1 MRETRFKI
9 QWPNPDTLFL
19 YYLLRIRKREAAFFL
34 NYVKKSIA
42 YGFGNLFKW
51 RNTKNVL
58 VTGQTRTQSPFIYKR
73 TGKWKGKLMRAK
85 ALGRDG
91 EKGSFSSFLPLLH
104 HELTKSFPLITA

>member
-9 QWPNPDTLFL
+9 HWPNPDTLFL
-19 YYLLRIRKREAAFFL
+19 YYLLHIRTREAAFFL

-51 RNTKNVL
+51 RNTTNVL
-58 VTGQTRTQSPFIYKR
+58 VTGQTRAQSPFIYKR
-73 TGKWKGKLMRAK
+73 KGKWKGKLMRTK
-85 ALGRDG
+85 AVGRDG
-91 EKGSFSSFLPLLH
+91 QKESFSSFPPLLH

>member
-42 YGFGNLFKW
+42 YGS
-51 RNTKNVL
+51 
-58 VTGQTRTQSPFIYKR
+58 VTSLNGAIPQTC
-73 TGKWKGKLMRAK
+73 W
-85 ALGRDG
+85 
-91 EKGSFSSFLPLLH
+91 
-104 HELTKSFPLITA
+104 

>member
-19 YYLLRIRKREAAFFL
+19 HYLLHIGKREAAFFV

-51 RNTKNVL
+51 RNTTNVL
-58 VTGQTRTQSPFIYKR
+58 VTGQT
-73 TGKWKGKLMRAK
+73 
-85 ALGRDG
+85 
-91 EKGSFSSFLPLLH
+91 H
-104 HELTKSFPLITA
+104 TKSSLI

>member
-58 VTGQTRTQSPFIYKR
+58 VTGQTRTQSPFILFINAKEN
-73 TGKWKGKLMRAK
+73 GK
-85 ALGRDG
+85 
-91 EKGSFSSFLPLLH
+91 EN
-104 HELTKSFPLITA
+104 